1 MLSAMSDSLSLH
13 TRLLECIAFLTA
25 AKPQV
30 ISYGH
35 AMHFSSFSE
44 QVFLSD

>member
-1 MLSAMSDSLSLH
+1 MLDSLSLH
-13 TRLLECIAFLTA
+13 THLLECIAFLTA

-30 ISYGH
+30 ISYGY
-35 AMHFSSFSE
+35 AMLFSSFSD